1 MQAEE
6 MEELNNTGRALEKMS
21 NSSRLDIA
29 KEVATKVVAP
39 VAWIIICELLIMSML
54 MDVLTRFLVV
64 VV

>member
-39 VAWIIICELLIMSML
+39 VAWIIICESLKMPML
-54 MDVLTRFLVV
+54 MDVLTRF
-64 VV
+64 

>member
-64 VV
+64 GV